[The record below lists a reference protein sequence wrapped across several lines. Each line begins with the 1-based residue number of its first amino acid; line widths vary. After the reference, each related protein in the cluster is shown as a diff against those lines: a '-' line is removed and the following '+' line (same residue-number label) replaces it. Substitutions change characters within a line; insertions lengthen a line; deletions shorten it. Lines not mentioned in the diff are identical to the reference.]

1 MVDKGKR
8 NFRITKSFKDI
19 ISKNYKVKLLI
30 IGDGQ
35 YRTEIKTL
43 LLKII

>member
-1 MVDKGKR
+1 MADKGKR
-8 NFRITKSFKDI
+8 NFGITASFKDI
-19 ISKNYKVKLLI
+19 ISKSYKVKLLI

-35 YRTEIKTL
+35 YAMKLINL